1 MCPPNGTYLNQTNH
15 YGRRNPRRS
24 TMDDERLRQEF
35 IVDAMLGGLLIVL
48 THVWIMLLLY
58 ILYSS

>member
-1 MCPPNGTYLNQTNH
+1 
-15 YGRRNPRRS
+15 
-24 TMDDERLRQEF
+24 MDDQRLRQEF